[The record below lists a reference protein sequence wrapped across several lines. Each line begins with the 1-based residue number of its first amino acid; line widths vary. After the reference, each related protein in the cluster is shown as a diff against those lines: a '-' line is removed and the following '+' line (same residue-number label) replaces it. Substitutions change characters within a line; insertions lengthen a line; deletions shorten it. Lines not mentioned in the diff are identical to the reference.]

1 MQFRQA
7 CEELYHELLSEVYQ
21 CRRLDLTPSGRIA
34 FCFKISVDY
43 WNKLRLYA
51 KDHGFAN
58 EDDEIWF
65 FKTIKPKFTALIEY
79 YTLVY
84 NAELFMPRLRTDD
97 AQAFWK
103 KEADK
108 VKNFYGNHS
117 DFCAYYKSGCTE
129 SDHLYFLRCNLNE
142 KKCSAMKVY
151 EMDDDLITSH
161 GHLVTCLLAFDMY
174 EAYILQQARK
184 IV

>member
-7 CEELYHELLSEVYQ
+7 CEGLYHELLSEVYQ
-21 CRRLDLTPSGRIA
+21 CRRLELTPSNRIA

-43 WNKLRLYA
+43 WNKLRQQV
-51 KDHGFAN
+51 KQRGFATD
-58 EDDEIWF
+58 EEEIWF

-84 NAELFMPRLRTDD
+84 NAELFMPRLRIED
-97 AQAFWK
+97 AQAFWR

-108 VKNFYGNHS
+108 VKNFYAQHA
-117 DFCAYYKSGCTE
+117 DFCSYYKNGRTE
-129 SDHLYFLRCNLNE
+129 SDHLYFLRANVNGYKCNG
-142 KKCSAMKVY
+142 MKVY
-151 EMDDDLITSH
+151 DMDDDLITSH

-184 IV
+184 VA